1 MNQKDHLIIGLTGN
15 IGSGKSSV
23 LNMLRHLGAYGID
36 ADALARKAFD
46 QEDTAAMI
54 KDRFGILDRKA
65 LALCVFNDE
74 QALAD
79 LESIIHPHVK
89 RMADILIA
97 SSALPVVVVEAI
109 KLLESDLAA
118 LCDQIWVVAADEAQ
132 VVERLTKGRGMDRSQ
147 IMQRLA
153 NQSPITEKIDRADVI
168 IHNNHTREN
177 TWKQTEIAWHALQN
191 FEKDNAFMAQ
201 THTLYTPFLS
211 HIVQP
216 FSPAHER
223 MRAMITAGKNMRCMP
238 NSCYLNTEKLDNWVC
253 DGFILTKEDVN
264 AATNF
269 SFWRL
274 NTFEFVM
281 QAFIDLALET
291 QEDLP
296 IFSPALAEQFAVT
309 HRVESL
315 TIVIPFAFKD
325 SYKKG
330 LKDQGFTAADEK
342 LAENAQWR
350 KAGYNVFYKQ
360 IWNLLADLEDTQSI
374 K

>member
-36 ADALARKAFD
+36 ADALARKAFE
-46 QEDTAAMI
+46 QEDTAAKI
-54 KDRFGILDRKA
+54 KDRFGNLDRKTMA
-65 LALCVFNDE
+65 LRVFNDE

-79 LESIIHPHVK
+79 LESIIHPQVT
-89 RMADILIA
+89 RMADMLIA
-97 SSALPVVVVEAI
+97 NSALPVIVIEAI

-132 VVERLTKGRGMDRSQ
+132 VIERLTKGRGMDRLQ

-153 NQSPITEKIDRADVI
+153 NQSPVSEKADKADVI

-191 FEKDNAFMAQ
+191 LEKYKAFMTQ
-201 THTLYTPFLS
+201 THTLYTPILS

-216 FSPAHER
+216 FSPAHAR
-223 MRAMITAGKNMRCMP
+223 MRAMITDGKNMRCMP
-238 NSCYLNTEKLDNWVC
+238 GSCFLNTEKLDNWIC
-253 DGFILTKEDVN
+253 DEFILTMEDAS

-274 NTFEFVM
+274 STFEFVM
-281 QAFIDLALET
+281 RAVIEPEQET
-291 QEDLP
+291 QVGLP
-296 IFSPALAEQFAVT
+296 IFSPPLAEQFALT

-315 TIVIPFAFKD
+315 TIVIPFPFKE
-325 SYKKG
+325 SNKKA
-330 LKDQGFTAADEK
+330 LKDQGFIAADEK

-350 KAGYNVFYKQ
+350 KAGYNVLKKQ
-360 IWNLLADLEDTQSI
+360 IWNLLADLEDI
-374 K
+374 RPI